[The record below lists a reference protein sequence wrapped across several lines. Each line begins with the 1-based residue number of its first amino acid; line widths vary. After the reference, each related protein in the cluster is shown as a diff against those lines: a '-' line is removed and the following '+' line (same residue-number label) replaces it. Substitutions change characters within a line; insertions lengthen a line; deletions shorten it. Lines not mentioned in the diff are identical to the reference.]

1 MMKRLNFKE
10 FSMPSGISR
19 TNWLTVDVREQV
31 ADLLYTHANGIKAHR
46 LAFKIL
52 DSTGEEKYGDVSI
65 HTPTQGVTLYLITYY
80 KSANLIHCYAN
91 HHYYST
97 S

>member
-31 ADLLYTHANGIKAHR
+31 ADLLYKAV
-46 LAFKIL
+46 FKLI
-52 DSTGEEKYGDVSI
+52 EK
-65 HTPTQGVTLYLITYY
+65 Q
-80 KSANLIHCYAN
+80 
-91 HHYYST
+91 
-97 S
+97 

>member
-52 DSTGEEKYGDVSI
+52 DSTGEERYGDEEA
-65 HTPTQGVTLYLITYY
+65 GLI
-80 KSANLIHCYAN
+80 KSVVEQYCLPCVIDGLNELLQAGNN
-91 HHYYST
+91 KNE
-97 S
+97 

>member
-31 ADLLYTHANGIKAHR
+31 ADLLYTHANGIKP
-46 LAFKIL
+46 
-52 DSTGEEKYGDVSI
+52 TGWPSRYWTAPGKRNTVMKKPG
-65 HTPTQGVTLYLITYY
+65 
-80 KSANLIHCYAN
+80 
-91 HHYYST
+91 
-97 S
+97 